1 MNYAVYNIALD
12 IHKTGSQV
20 ALSMIRGENKRKI
33 VISLMENGRPYKI
46 AKGCIAIFTALK
58 PDENFIYND
67 CEIDYEN
74 NLIIYNVTSQT
85 TTAMGE
91 VKCQIK
97 LIGADGG
104 LLFSPTFSLIV
115 ADTLYSEQPI
125 LASSEEFN
133 FLTKFLAD
141 LQQKLANGEFKGAKG
156 EKGEKGEN
164 GKDAVTDQT
173 YNPESENAQSGK
185 AVAKAVA
192 DKVTIYSGT
201 EVSIAN
207 PGEGKVMTINKPS
220 GSVTEPPLWNVKK
233 GDLYLNEDE
242 NRLYLCVGSTKSGN
256 ILDLIWVGINYTEE
270 TSNKMDK
277 FGEVLITE
285 DEETELKYT
294 TLEVPDFFTINTDA
308 ILTLN
313 GNMIDL
319 NPTCGMIYCS
329 GAVLTNMGEPQSGG
343 DAATKNYVDNLA
355 GDVSTALDE
364 IIELQN
370 SIIGE

>member
-1 MNYAVYNIALD
+1 MLAD
-12 IHKTGSQV
+12 FDSV
-20 ALSMIRGENKRKI
+20 AINVTAEQLE
-33 VISLMENGRPYKI
+33 KI
-46 AKGCIAIFTALK
+46 AKMDINSEGL
-58 PDENFIYND
+58 DENSDDNSLPTSKLVYNAVKK
-67 CEIDYEN
+67 
-74 NLIIYNVTSQT
+74 LGG
-85 TTAMGE
+85 GE
-91 VKCQIK
+91 V
-97 LIGADGG
+97 
-104 LLFSPTFSLIV
+104 
-115 ADTLYSEQPI
+115 
-125 LASSEEFN
+125 
-133 FLTKFLAD
+133 
-141 LQQKLANGEFKGAKG
+141 
-156 EKGEKGEN
+156 
-164 GKDAVTDQT
+164 DQT

-185 AVAKAVA
+185 AVEEAVS

-256 ILDLIWVGINYTEE
+256 ILDLIWVGINYIEE

-285 DEETELKYT
+285 DEETKLKYT

-355 GDVSTALDE
+355 GDVTAALDE
-364 IIELQN
+364 IISLQE
-370 SIIGE
+370 SIINGE